1 MKAYHLTESSMP
13 QSVAIIFGRFNPPH
27 KGHKHAWVTAS
38 EKADEWFVGTNKS
51 TIGPDDPLPFEVK
64 IEAMKA
70 IMPEVESHLVAEQS
84 W

>member
-70 IMPEVESHLVAEQS
+70 IMPEVESHLVAE
-84 W
+84 